1 MAYGVPA
8 PRHRLPSR
16 ADRHAVRNGIAPSD
30 DVTFIHP
37 LALLGLAAAAIPAL
51 LHLLQ
56 RRVPP
61 ELDFPAVRYLSAAE
75 RESARRL
82 KLRHLLLLILRT
94 ALIIVIVL
102 AAARPLVRVRGGGA
116 HEPTAL
122 VVILD
127 NSPSSG
133 AVVNGRL
140 VLDRLRVEAHSS
152 ISRTTSAD
160 RVWLMLADGVLR
172 GGTREALLA
181 SVDSVTPG
189 WQRLDIVQAVERASR
204 LVNAQP
210 SPGRE
215 VHVLS
220 DLQRTALVPGRA
232 DVPRGVRVLA
242 LEPGRA
248 VPNRGIAA
256 VHVTEGAA
264 VIELAGSTAGAV
276 TTEPVPVTI
285 RIGGER
291 GERDRGEI
299 AARGLATP
307 RDRADSGLSGSVVTV
322 SLPAQSLA
330 PGWWVGEAAL
340 EPDELRADDRRRF
353 AWRVA
358 TPARVTATPEAGG
371 FVAAALAVLRE
382 AHRVADGTGR
392 DVVITGGE
400 SPTGTRSILQP
411 PADPALVG
419 QANRGLASRGVSW
432 HWGLSGSPG
441 PVVAQ
446 QVSII
451 DGVQVTRRY
460 RLEGAGAGDT
470 LATVNGEPWLIRS
483 GTLVLLGSRLDTAWT
498 ALPAAP
504 GFVPFV
510 DALVN
515 RLVRGEADVTMAEG
529 APRVEFRL
537 RGADTVGATVFGPDP
552 RESDLTPASAS
563 VAIAALG
570 GEERAE
576 VLNDSAFAS
585 EGFSGTR
592 RADIGGLLLGLALLL
607 AFTELAVATR
617 TR

>member
-1 MAYGVPA
+1 M
-8 PRHRLPSR
+8 
-16 ADRHAVRNGIAPSD
+16 
-30 DVTFIHP
+30 TFIHP

-102 AAARPLVRVRGGGA
+102 AAARPLMRVRGAGA

-122 VVILD
+122 VAILD

-140 VLDRLRVEAHSS
+140 VLDRLRVVAHSS

-181 SVDSVTPG
+181 SLDSVKPA
-189 WQRLDIVQAVERASR
+189 WQRLDVVQAVERAAR

-210 SPGRE
+210 SRGRE

-220 DLQRTALVPGRA
+220 DLQRTAVTPGRA

-248 VPNRGIAA
+248 VPNRGVAA

-264 VIELAGSTAGAV
+264 VIELAGSTAGGV

-299 AARGLATP
+299 AGRGLATP
-307 RDRADSGLSGSVVTV
+307 REGSVVTV

-340 EPDELRADDRRRF
+340 EPDELRADDRRPF

-358 TPARVTATPEAGG
+358 PPARVTATPAAGG
-371 FVAAALAVLRE
+371 FVAAALLVLRE
-382 AHRVADGTGR
+382 AHRVAEGAGR

-400 SPTGTRSILQP
+400 SPPGARTILQP

-419 QANRGLASRGVSW
+419 QANRALASRGVPW

-441 PVVAQ
+441 RIAAPQ
-446 QVSII
+446 LSII

-460 RLEGAGAGDT
+460 RLEGEGAGDT
-470 LATVNGEPWLIRS
+470 LAMVNGEPWLIRS
-483 GTLVLLGSRLDTAWT
+483 ATVVLLGSRLDTAWT
-498 ALPAAP
+498 ALPATP

-537 RGADTVGATVFGPDP
+537 RGADTVGATVFGLDP

-570 GEERAE
+570 GKERAE
-576 VLNDSAFAS
+576 VLSDSAFAS

-592 RADIGGLLLGLALLL
+592 RADISGLLLGLALLL
-607 AFTELAVATR
+607 AFTELGVATR